1 MNNVLYITYD
11 GINDPLG
18 QSQIVPYIEGL
29 AGKIVFFLL
38 LALKK
43 TEQVII
49 TFYKRIYLCLG

>member
-29 AGKIVFFLL
+29 AGRKYNFF
-38 LALKK
+38 
-43 TEQVII
+43 II
-49 TFYKRIYLCLG
+49 SFEKN